1 VRYRQARYEVPLIL
15 ELEDTVDEEEVESA
29 LPESLLRQN
38 LRIPNLRESQVNRHY
53 FRLSQMNFG
62 VDTGFYPLGSCTMKH
77 TPKIVERV
85 ASNPKAR
92 HIHPEQDWSTVQGAL
107 QVLYEL
113 QGMLATLGG
122 VQSVTLQPAAGAH
135 GEFTGLLIARAY
147 HEENDEDRNQIV
159 LPDSA
164 HGTNPASAAMMG
176 FEVIEIQSKEGR
188 VDLDALENAVGDRTA
203 AFMITNPNT
212 LGLFESD
219 ILEIAR
225 IVHDAGAVLYYDGA
239 NLNAI
244 MGRTDPGRMR
254 FDIVHFN
261 LHKTFATP
269 HGGGGPGSGPIGVV
283 ERLDGFLPVPIVAS
297 DGKRYYLDHD
307 RPKSIGKV
315 RSFFGNFGVLLK
327 AYAYIKLHGGDG
339 LKRISDRAVLNSNY
353 LCQKLEGVLD
363 VPYNHLRKHEF
374 VASASSL
381 KDKGVKA
388 KDVCKRLMD
397 FGFHP
402 PTAYFPQL
410 VDEALMIEPTESET
424 KETLDRFAEVLS
436 EIVSEDPEV
445 TRNAPHNAS
454 VKRVDEVAAARKP
467 VLSFKMM
474 GR

>member
-1 VRYRQARYEVPLIL
+1 MSYRQARHRTPLIL
-15 ELEDTVDEEEVESA
+15 ELDDTVEESEFECE
-29 LPESLLRQN
+29 LPEPLLRER
-38 LRIPNLRESQVNRHY
+38 LDIPNLREFEVTRH
-53 FRLSQMNFG
+53 FLRLSQMNFG

-77 TPKIVERV
+77 TPKILERA
-85 ASNPKAR
+85 ASSPKAKFL
-92 HIHPEQDWSTVQGAL
+92 HPDQDWSTVQGAL
-107 QVLYEL
+107 QILYEL
-113 QGMLATLGG
+113 QGMLATIGG
-122 VQSVTLQPAAGAH
+122 VHSVTLQPAAGAH
-135 GEFTGLLIARAY
+135 GEFTGLLMARAY
-147 HEENDEDRNQIV
+147 HDEREEERTQV
-159 LPDSA
+159 ALPDSA

-176 FEVIEIQSKEGR
+176 FEVIEIPSKEGR
-188 VDLDALENAVGDRTA
+188 VDLSALENAVGDKTA

-219 ILEIAR
+219 ILDIAR

-244 MGRTDPGRMR
+244 MGRTNPGVMN

-283 ERLDGFLPVPIVAS
+283 EKLDEFLPIPTVAY
-297 DGKRYYLDHD
+297 DGERYFLDYD

-315 RSFFGNFGVLLK
+315 RSYLGNFAVLLR
-327 AYAYIKLHGGDG
+327 AYAYIKLRGGDG

-353 LCQKLEGVLD
+353 LGKKLEGILD
-363 VPYNHLRKHEF
+363 VPFDGLRKHEF
-374 VASASSL
+374 VASASGL
-381 KDKGVKA
+381 RNGIKA
-388 KDVCKRLMD
+388 KDVCKRLID

-424 KETLDRFAEVLS
+424 KETLDRFAEVM
-436 EIVSEDPEV
+436 EQIVNEDPET
-445 TRNAPHNAS
+445 TRNAPSNAS
-454 VKRVDEVAAARKP
+454 VRRVDEVAAARKP

-474 GR
+474 RR

>member
-1 VRYRQARYEVPLIL
+1 MNYHQARYRVPLIL
-15 ELEDTVDEEEVESA
+15 EFEDTVGDSEFESE
-29 LPESLLRQN
+29 LPEPLLREDLN
-38 LRIPNLRESQVNRHY
+38 IPNLREFELTRHY
-53 FRLSQMNFG
+53 LRLSQMNFG

-77 TPKIVERV
+77 TPKILERI
-85 ASNPKAR
+85 ATSSKAR
-92 HIHPEQDWSTVQGAL
+92 FLHPHQDWSTVQGAL
-107 QVLYEL
+107 QILYEL
-113 QGMLATLGG
+113 QGMLATIGG
-122 VQSVTLQPAAGAH
+122 VHSVTLQPAAGAH

-147 HEENDEDRNQIV
+147 HEDRGEERTQVV

-164 HGTNPASAAMMG
+164 HGTNPASASMLG
-176 FEVIEIQSKEGR
+176 FEVIEIPSKDGR
-188 VDLDALENAVGDRTA
+188 VDLSALENSVGEKTS

-219 ILEIAR
+219 ILQIAR
-225 IVHDAGAVLYYDGA
+225 IVHEAGAILYYDGA

-244 MGRTDPGRMR
+244 MGRTNPGRMN

-269 HGGGGPGSGPIGVV
+269 HGGGGPGAGPIGVV
-283 ERLDGFLPVPIVAS
+283 EKLDEFLPVPIVAY
-297 DGKRYYLDHD
+297 DGERYYLDYD
-307 RPKSIGKV
+307 RLKSVGKV
-315 RSFFGNFGVLLK
+315 RSFLGNFAVLLK

-339 LKRISDRAVLNSNY
+339 LKRISERAVLNSNY
-353 LCQKLEGVLD
+353 LSSKLREILDLPFEG
-363 VPYNHLRKHEF
+363 LRKHEF
-374 VASASSL
+374 VVSASRL
-381 KDKGVKA
+381 KEKGVRA
-388 KDVCKRLMD
+388 KDVCKRLID

-424 KETLDRFAEVLS
+424 KETLDRYAKVME
-436 EIVSEDPEV
+436 EIVKGDPET

-474 GR
+474 GK

>member
-1 VRYRQARYEVPLIL
+1 MSYRQARYEVPLIL
-15 ELEDTVDEEEVESA
+15 ELEDTVGEDGSESE
-29 LPESLLRQN
+29 LPQPLLREE
-38 LRIPNLRESQVNRHY
+38 LRIPNLRESQVTRHY

-77 TPKIVERV
+77 TPKILERV
-85 ASNPKAR
+85 ASSPKAKFL
-92 HIHPEQDWSTVQGAL
+92 HPEQDWSTVQGAL
-107 QVLYEL
+107 QILYEL

-122 VQSVTLQPAAGAH
+122 VHSVTLQPAAGAQ
-135 GEFTGLLIARAY
+135 GEFTGLLVARAY
-147 HEENDEDRNQIV
+147 HEDNGEERTQVV

-176 FEVIEIQSKEGR
+176 FEVMEIPSNEGR
-188 VDLDALENAVGDRTA
+188 VDLSALEKAVGEKTA

-244 MGRTDPGRMR
+244 MGRTNPGRMR

-269 HGGGGPGSGPIGVV
+269 HGGGGPGAGPIGVV
-283 ERLDGFLPVPIVAS
+283 DRLDEFLPVPVVGY
-297 DGKRYYLDHD
+297 DGERYYLEHD

-315 RSFFGNFGVLLK
+315 RSYLGNFAVLLK
-327 AYAYIKLHGGDG
+327 AYAYIKLQGGDG
-339 LKRISDRAVLNSNY
+339 LKRVSDRAVLNSNY
-353 LCQKLEGVLD
+353 LSSRLEGVLD
-363 VPYNHLRKHEF
+363 IPYNGLRKHEF
-374 VASASSL
+374 VASASCL
-381 KDKGVKA
+381 KERGVRA
-388 KDVCKRLMD
+388 KDVCKRLID

-424 KETLDRFAEVLS
+424 KETLDRFAEVMR
-436 EIVSEDPEV
+436 EIVNEDPEI
-445 TRNAPHNAS
+445 TRSAPHNAS
-454 VKRVDEVAAARKP
+454 VKRVDDVAAARKP